1 MAFGL
6 FRKRVA
12 EPAAPAAEAKV
23 PQAPA
28 AAETVNTE
36 ADFGQGHP

>member
-6 FRKRVA
+6 FRKRVP
-12 EPAAPAAEAKV
+12 EPAAPAAEAKA

-28 AAETVNTE
+28 AAEAVSAE
-36 ADFGQGHP
+36 GDFGQGNP